1 MVVTT
6 KNYRLERPIGE
17 GLTSSVYLATEELSE
32 RQVALK
38 VIELNK
44 SMRK

>member
-1 MVVTT
+1 MIMTT